1 MDDDRQATP
10 GPGDRPLGSIAEV
23 LGLTPG
29 EVAEVRRQM
38 RLSRVRSG
46 SQVRRLAAMVKGR
59 RDDGETPSP

>member
-1 MDDDRQATP
+1 VDDDRQATP
-10 GPGDRPLGSIAEV
+10 GPGDRSLGPIVEV

-29 EVAEVRRQM
+29 EVAEVERQM